1 MAKLFVKVKNEAF
14 TIGAENKLN
23 EKELFLFV
31 YLWTERNY
39 KGETKTTY
47 DMLMHEIN
55 LFDDGNANRIKKKIK
70 DVVKALQE
78 KGYINVK
85 EISKYIKITFNE
97 PNDNFTKIEFDEFE
111 RFEEPLDLYIYACV
125 KRWQNGY
132 AQYSYSTWADLLER
146 SQSRTKV
153 IIKEA
158 VEKGVIYKLEGAYT
172 ETSVDG
178 RKQKKQETNTYSVKP
193 FKSNKQEQPVVNE
206 EVEEKPVVKEQKQ
219 PKKQALLAKD
229 FDFETGKWFEKNTYP
244 NVDDLEIYL
253 LQKENAEQ
261 GDEQA
266 KKFVDYCDRR
276 LNGMKKSQK
285 VAEILD
291 ENMSKAQEN
300 IDEMKWIKEER
311 ERLMKETSEE
321 NESLELYY
329 EPLIK
334 KVDNTDIT
342 EFLFDDDEILA

>member
-172 ETSVDG
+172 NTNVEG

-193 FKSNKQEQPVVNE
+193 LVSEKEQSQ
-206 EVEEKPVVKEQKQ
+206 VEDKPVVDESKQDKKQ
-219 PKKQALLAKD
+219 PLSASD
-229 FDFETGKWFEKNTYP
+229 FNFDTGNWFEENTFP
-244 NVDDLEIYL
+244 NVDELETYL
-253 LQKENAEQ
+253 WQKEKAEQ
-261 GDEQA
+261 GDKQA
-266 KKFVDYCDRR
+266 KKFVNYCDKR
-276 LNGMKKSQK
+276 LKGMKKISKK
-285 VAEILD
+285 VAETLD
-291 ENMSKAQEN
+291 KNMLKAKENRNVIKYQERM
-300 IDEMKWIKEER
+300 I
-311 ERLMKETSEE
+311 KETSEE
-321 NESLELYY
+321 DESLEMYY
-329 EPLIK
+329 EPIYK
-334 KVDNTDIT
+334 KKSYDVDIADIL
-342 EFLFDDDEILA
+342 EDEMLA

>member
-1 MAKLFVKVKNEAF
+1 MTKLFVKVKNEAF
-14 TIGAENKLN
+14 TIGEENKLN

-31 YLWTERNY
+31 YLWMQRNY
-39 KGETKTTY
+39 EGETNTTY
-47 DMLMHEIN
+47 EIMMDKIKLSN
-55 LFDDGNANRIKKKIK
+55 DKDKSRIKKAYKDTIK
-70 DVVKALQE
+70 SLQD
-78 KGYINVK
+78 KGYINVEDRK
-85 EISKYIKITFNE
+85 KYLIVTFNE
-97 PNDNFTKIEFDEFE
+97 PNDNFTKIEFDEFK
-111 RFEEPLDLYIYACV
+111 RFENPLDLYIYACV

-132 AQYSYSTWADLLER
+132 AQYSYSVWADLLER

-158 VEKGVIYKLEGAYT
+158 VEKGIIYKLEGAYT
-172 ETSVDG
+172 NTNVEG
-178 RKQKKQETNTYSVKP
+178 RNQKKQETNTYSVKP

-219 PKKQALLAKD
+219 PKKQTLLTND

-276 LNGMKKSQK
+276 IKGMKKSQK

-291 ENMSKAQEN
+291 ENMSKAQSN
-300 IDEMKWIKEER
+300 IDEMKWFKEEQ
-311 ERLMKETSEE
+311 EKMMKETSEE

-329 EPLIK
+329 EPIYK
-334 KVDNTDIT
+334 KKSNDIDIT
-342 EFLFDDDEILA
+342 EFLDDEMLA

>member
-1 MAKLFVKVKNEAF
+1 MTKLFVKVKNEAI
-14 TIGAENKLN
+14 TVGAENKLN

-47 DMLMHEIN
+47 DMLM
-55 LFDDGNANRIKKKIK
+55 DGIKLSNDKDKSRIKKAYKDTIK
-70 DVVKALQE
+70 SLQD
-78 KGYINVK
+78 KGYINVDDK
-85 EISKYIKITFNE
+85 KKYLLITFNE
-97 PNDNFTKIEFDEFE
+97 PTDNFTKIEFDEFK
-111 RFEEPLDLYIYACV
+111 RFKEPLDLYIYACV

-132 AQYSYSTWADLLER
+132 AQYSYSVWADLLER
-146 SQSRTKV
+146 TGRRAKD

-158 VEKGVIYKLEGAYT
+158 VDKGVIYKQEGTYT

-193 FKSNKQEQPVVNE
+193 FKLNEQEQPVVE
-206 EVEEKPVVKEQKQ
+206 EEIEEKPVVKEQKQ
-219 PKKQALLAKD
+219 PKKQTLSTKD
-229 FDFETGKWFEKNTYP
+229 FNFETGKWFEKNTYP

-266 KKFVDYCDRR
+266 KKFVDYCNRR
-276 LNGMKKSQK
+276 LNGMKKRPK

-300 IDEMKWIKEER
+300 IDQMKWIKEEQ
-311 ERLMKETSEE
+311 EKMMKETSDED
-321 NESLELYY
+321 ESLELFYK
-329 EPLIK
+329 PRSK
-334 KVDNTDIT
+334 KVDRTDIT
-342 EFLFDDDEILA
+342 NILFDDEILA